1 MEKEVILKME
11 GLLVRAPYVHPC
23 LGLNTTRRII
33 PPLLFWEAEEGR
45 LAPMMLSILAK
56 VSVAKSPYRA
66 LCAKY
71 SLKGLY
77 FVPSLLGETNLLAQF
92 KHTGTFLSTFFVP
105 SEHDVVSAVSLPHR

>member
-1 MEKEVILKME
+1 
-11 GLLVRAPYVHPC
+11 
-23 LGLNTTRRII
+23 
-33 PPLLFWEAEEGR
+33 

-66 LCAKY
+66 LRAKY

-105 SEHDVVSAVSLPHR
+105 SEHDVVSAVQSSASIATPKLMVGKYLATQGILFFHSEY